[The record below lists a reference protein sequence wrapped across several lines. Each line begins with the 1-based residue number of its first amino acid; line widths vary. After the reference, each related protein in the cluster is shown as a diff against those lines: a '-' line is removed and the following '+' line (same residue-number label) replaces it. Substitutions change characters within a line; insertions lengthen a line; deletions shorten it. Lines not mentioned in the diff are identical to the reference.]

1 MSRRH
6 VDSRNDS
13 HNLTLQEKIFK
24 LEEQVNHLIGVQN
37 SEKIR
42 LDKLQILYFTLLNR
56 DNVQEEMHGVQET
69 ANYDKDQ
76 VVGLT
81 KEVEQ
86 MKQMMH
92 NLKEQF
98 AQMQPTKTTNSKTA
112 EYLIHSRL
120 PMFGH

>member
-13 HNLTLQEKIFK
+13 HNLTLQETVLK

-37 SEKIR
+37 TEKIR
-42 LDKLQILYFTLLNR
+42 LDKIQILYFNLLNS

-76 VVGLT
+76 IVSLT
-81 KEVEQ
+81 KDVEL
-86 MKQMMH
+86 MKQTMQS
-92 NLKEQF
+92 LKEQF
-98 AQMQPTKTTNSKTA
+98 AQMESTKTTDRSA
-112 EYLIHSRL
+112 QYLINSRV
-120 PMFGH
+120 PNMV